1 MITFVCLLV
10 YVVLRLR
17 IVDFCSFQ
25 VALFDYFSL
34 LIKVRKK
41 LSQVACVPNRVVGR
55 ELHGVSERAEKQK
68 TSKRIN

>member
-25 VALFDYFSL
+25 VVLFVYFSL
-34 LIKVRKK
+34 LIKVR
-41 LSQVACVPNRVVGR
+41 
-55 ELHGVSERAEKQK
+55 
-68 TSKRIN
+68 IN

>member
-25 VALFDYFSL
+25 VVLFGYFSL
-34 LIKVRKK
+34 LIKVRIK
-41 LSQVACVPNRVVGR
+41 LSRVGVPNRVVGR

-68 TSKRIN
+68 NKQTH

>member
-10 YVVLRLR
+10 YAVLRLR

-25 VALFDYFSL
+25 VVLFVYFSL
-34 LIKVRKK
+34 LIKVRIK
-41 LSQVACVPNRVVGR
+41 LSQVAGVPNRVVGR

-68 TSKRIN
+68 TNKRIN

>member
-25 VALFDYFSL
+25 VVLFGYFSL
-34 LIKVRKK
+34 LIKVRIK
-41 LSQVACVPNRVVGR
+41 LSQVGVPNRVVGR

-68 TSKRIN
+68 NKQTH